1 MTYRQ
6 QLESII
12 ETLNSALSD
21 ADKFDNGVDAAGK
34 RLRAVAQ
41 DNKNSLHNLR
51 LAIQAERNSRK
62 NS

>member
-21 ADKFDNGVDAAGK
+21 ADKFDNGVDAAG
-34 RLRAVAQ
+34 Q
-41 DNKNSLHNLR
+41 DNKNNLHNLR